1 MDQDKLYLLE
11 TTLKEVCGKNT
22 IDTQFKNKETI
33 TKKDFVQKEIEH
45 CLVIPPPPQT
55 YVRLKQDWV
64 YLKNN
69 SKHLFQYMMVRFYN

>member
-1 MDQDKLYLLE
+1 MDQDNLNLLE

-22 IDTQFKNKETI
+22 IGIKCENKETM
-33 TKKDFVQKEIEH
+33 TKKDSVQKEVEY

-64 YLKNN
+64 YLKNS
-69 SKHLFQYMMVRFYN
+69 SKHLFQYMMVRFYK